1 MHVSFGYTA
10 ALFFPSLLEFGETFF
25 VSAGADKHTVI
36 PFSDHFHPLMADR
49 TSRVRCAG
57 YGFAVSAGTIL
68 AHQKFRVL
76 SIDGKKIGSGEVG
89 PVTRKI
95 QEHYAHLM
103 KDGLA

>member
-1 MHVSFGYTA
+1 MMNAEEVFLTNTQDGIV
-10 ALFFPSLLEFGETFF
+10 P
-25 VSAGADKHTVI
+25 
-36 PFSDHFHPLMADR
+36 
-49 TSRVRCAG
+49 
-57 YGFAVSAGTIL
+57 
-68 AHQKFRVL
+68 VL